1 MKTRAQ
7 RIRLG
12 IFVVTMS
19 VILVLIIGLLTTQRL
34 LKEEDIYYVAY
45 SDVSVSG
52 LEVGSPVKYLGIK
65 VGVIRDIRIDP
76 ADVNRIIVKLALKP
90 GTPIKE
96 DAVADINAVGITGLK
111 TIEIRG
117 GSNNASFLKE
127 EAFIGQGS
135 SLTEDITGKA
145 EVIAEKMEV
154 VLNNLQA
161 FTQPKNMDKIVN
173 MIDQITLLS
182 NSARS
187 TIEKIDKVLEENV
200 DEINTTIRN
209 AGTISARLDTGS
221 VLVMESIVRINKL
234 VNSDTIDQILGSAK
248 EIAVRLQESNLKGL
262 IEELGQVAK
271 QTNQLLLKINR
282 DVDQGSEDFII
293 SLELLKA
300 TLHNLEEVSRKI
312 NQDPSLLI
320 RGSETKDL
328 PDQNL
333 KD

>member
-1 MKTRAQ
+1 
-7 RIRLG
+7 
-12 IFVVTMS
+12 MS

-76 ADVNRIIVKLALKP
+76 SDVNRIIVKLALKP

-117 GSNNASFLKE
+117 GSNNASFLNE

-161 FTQPKNMDKIVN
+161 FTQPTNMDKIVN
-173 MIDQITLLS
+173 MIDQISLLS
-182 NSARS
+182 NSAKS

-200 DEINTTIRN
+200 DDINTTIRN
-209 AGTISARLDTGS
+209 AGAISARLDTGS
-221 VLVMESIVRINKL
+221 VLVMESIVRINNL

-248 EIAVRLQESNLKGL
+248 EVAVKLQESNLKGL
-262 IEELGQVAK
+262 IEEMGQVVK
-271 QTNQLLLKINR
+271 QTNQLLIKINR
-282 DVDQGSEDFII
+282 DVDQGSEDFIV